1 MHVLVFV
8 AQTEEEYLEMM
19 ESDEVKE
26 MKKLHVEY
34 RESLEIDLL
43 NTMNDITQSRN
54 VRLQIVLLH
63 LFIGIQLNGIII
75 IIIIII
81 IIAKLNHLSFFGKQ
95 VHKQKQVVSEEFT
108 SSTKQ
113 RFQENSSICC
123 CKAENRE
130 KVWYNQC
137 HHRAFCSSSHEV
149 MV

>member
-34 RESLEIDLL
+34 RESLETDLL

-81 IIAKLNHLSFFGKQ
+81 AKLNHLSFLENRFINKNKWFQRSSLQAQTKISGKFINMLLQGGKQ
-95 VHKQKQVVSEEFT
+95 RKSLVQSM
-108 SSTKQ
+108 SSQGFLLNKP
-113 RFQENSSICC
+113 
-123 CKAENRE
+123 
-130 KVWYNQC
+130 
-137 HHRAFCSSSHEV
+137 
-149 MV
+149 

>member
-26 MKKLHVEY
+26 MKKLHVKY
-34 RESLEIDLL
+34 RESLETDLL
-43 NTMNDITQSRN
+43 NTMNDITQSRS

-81 IIAKLNHLSFFGKQ
+81 AKFNHLSFFGKQ
-95 VHKQKQVVSEEFT
+95 VHKQKQVVSGVHFKHKT
-108 SSTKQ
+108 KISGKCTNKLLQGGKQ
-113 RFQENSSICC
+113 RKSLVQSMSSQGLLLI
-123 CKAENRE
+123 KP
-130 KVWYNQC
+130 
-137 HHRAFCSSSHEV
+137 
-149 MV
+149 